1 MPRMTGHDW
10 LTFFKLHRINEHGEE
25 YGNGIKPIF
34 DAKKERRYD
43 SAWNWTRQDCLV
55 LYYDYACGRTR
66 YAQLQ
71 GRHAA
76 DHAWFS
82 LTR

>member
-1 MPRMTGHDW
+1 VWPIGN
-10 LTFFKLHRINEHGEE
+10 RINEHGTE

-66 YAQLQ
+66 
-71 GRHAA
+71 
-76 DHAWFS
+76 
-82 LTR
+82 

>member
-1 MPRMTGHDW
+1 VP
-10 LTFFKLHRINEHGEE
+10 LTRGWPIGNRINEHGTE

-66 YAQLQ
+66 
-71 GRHAA
+71 
-76 DHAWFS
+76 
-82 LTR
+82 